1 VVDGHCI
8 CIELGCEGEEFQK
21 VTGDDVKEFLMGDA
35 VELVGQVKEDGYSCW
50 DLIDALWS
58 LDK

>member
-1 VVDGHCI
+1 
-8 CIELGCEGEEFQK
+8 LGCEGEEFQK

-58 LDK
+58 LDKSFNS